1 MSDVLFLLF
10 PLFSRYFFLNFC
22 FALLLVDGYGRKC
35 FALILIDFLLC
46 TFLLTASIIALNRA
60 IMSETLPIQ
69 RFEKS
74 ADSIHQE
81 M

>member
-1 MSDVLFLLF
+1 MFYFYYFRCSLAI
-10 PLFSRYFFLNFC
+10 FFLNFYC

-69 RFEKS
+69 RFEKL

>member
-1 MSDVLFLLF
+1 MFYFYYFLCSLAIF
-10 PLFSRYFFLNFC
+10 FSLNFYC
-22 FALLLVDGYGRKC
+22 FALLLVDEYGRKC
-35 FALILIDFLLC
+35 FSLILIDFLLC

-60 IMSETLPIQ
+60 IMSKTLPIQ

-74 ADSIHQE
+74 ANSKHQE